1 MWKFV
6 QRDDKSFDIVNRADQ
21 TYVSP
26 DAEYDKMIK
35 TTATRPNKGWT
46 LSYANVSGVFI
57 ISSGNVQLNQTANK
71 NKNNGVCNWS
81 NKNTLGQDRNDTGC
95 QFAIVDAPAPEDIN
109 IED

>member
-71 NKNNGVCNWS
+71 NKNNGV
-81 NKNTLGQDRNDTGC
+81 TR
-95 QFAIVDAPAPEDIN
+95 IR
-109 IED
+109 